1 MGGAAYKVV
10 AKGSPAPARELA
22 IDFVLYGTLAEIF
35 ARANGLNNFSIATE
49 AGQKATGLQKPK
61 PTPPENSR

>member
-1 MGGAAYKVV
+1 MIKNSFSPCYWIQAGNT
-10 AKGSPAPARELA
+10 AK
-22 IDFVLYGTLAEIF
+22 